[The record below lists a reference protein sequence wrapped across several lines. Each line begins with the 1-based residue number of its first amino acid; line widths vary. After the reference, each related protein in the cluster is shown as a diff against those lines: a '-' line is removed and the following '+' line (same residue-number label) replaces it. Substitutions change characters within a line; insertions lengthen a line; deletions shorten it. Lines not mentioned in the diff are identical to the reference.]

1 MQKAEWLEQYMK
13 ARSIAI
19 TSNNING
26 GWRGAGLFPP
36 NVNQILRLLSDAAT
50 SSSPPQNANTTSQL
64 LVTSAPPDGTFLRT
78 TDVVFNE
85 ALSNKALATP
95 IQIHGR

>member
-26 GWRGAGLFPP
+26 GWRGAGLFPI
-36 NVNQILRLLSDAAT
+36 NVNRILCLLYDAVT
-50 SSSPPQNANTTSQL
+50 SSSTPLSQNTNSTLWL
-64 LVTSAPPDGTFLRT
+64 LVTSSPPDGTLLRIT
-78 TDVVFNE
+78 T
-85 ALSNKALATP
+85 LSLMKPFPMQHL
-95 IQIHGR
+95 